1 MPSGNNYLYR
11 LDSLWLIA
19 PATNKSG
26 RRSGHQ
32 DRRKH
37 VQNKKRFFGIV
48 VAVLRGGCAALG
60 NFVFPGNAA
69 ASGRTSLPGSVP
81 SWANAKNYA
90 GQADANTDIGFRV
103 DLGGNTPSAVEAL
116 AGAVSD
122 PHSSSYGQ
130 YLTAAQFRQQFAPS
144 QAQVGAVQSW
154 LHSQGFSVEYTH
166 QNNHYISAE
175 GTIAQAETAFGTP
188 FGMYTVEGLTVRSPS
203 ANVSIPSSLAG
214 IVEGVVGLDD
224 SAQFVS
230 TYHTT
235 GAAPPPGAFVSAQP
249 CSAYWGE
256 KQAVG
261 FTNPYGA
268 GTLPYAPCGY
278 TPAQVKGA
286 YGISC

>member
-48 VAVLRGGCAALG
+48 VAVLLVGCAALG
-60 NFVFPGNAA
+60 NFLVPGHAA

-103 DLGGNTPSAVEAL
+103 YLAWNNPSAVESL

-122 PHSSSYGQ
+122 PHTSSYGQ

-154 LHSQGFSVEYTH
+154 LHSQSFSVEYTP

-175 GTIAQAETAFGTP
+175 VNIVQAETAFST
-188 FGMYTVEGLTVRSPS
+188 SC
-203 ANVSIPSSLAG
+203 SI
-214 IVEGVVGLDD
+214 
-224 SAQFVS
+224 
-230 TYHTT
+230 YM
-235 GAAPPPGAFVSAQP
+235 
-249 CSAYWGE
+249 
-256 KQAVG
+256 
-261 FTNPYGA
+261 
-268 GTLPYAPCGY
+268 
-278 TPAQVKGA
+278 
-286 YGISC
+286 